1 MEDNTNIMSGDLNAL
16 KQFRDMVSSYNE
28 AVQNS
33 AGCASDE
40 KRLEKD
46 LLLNRKNLKDNIDST
61 VKKRRSEVQDKFDEE
76 ISKDK
81 DKLKRIQNRRG
92 KAKDKGVKGRI
103 AEETAVCFP

>member
-1 MEDNTNIMSGDLNAL
+1 MEDNTYIMSGDLNAL
-16 KQFRDMVSSYNE
+16 KQFRYMVSSYNE

-61 VKKRRSEVQDKFDEE
+61 VKKRRSEDQDKFDEE

-81 DKLKRIQNRRG
+81 DKLKRIKNRR
-92 KAKDKGVKGRI
+92 
-103 AEETAVCFP
+103 

>member
-40 KRLEKD
+40 KRLEISGQH
-46 LLLNRKNLKDNIDST
+46 LRKTDC
-61 VKKRRSEVQDKFDEE
+61 
-76 ISKDK
+76 
-81 DKLKRIQNRRG
+81 RG
-92 KAKDKGVKGRI
+92 SVEADFILPCIIPRAQRKYSSV
-103 AEETAVCFP
+103 P

>member
-46 LLLNRKNLKDNIDST
+46 LYLTGRILRIILTARLRNAVVRFRISLMKRYPKIKINSRESRTDAEKLRIKALKD
-61 VKKRRSEVQDKFDEE
+61 V
-76 ISKDK
+76 
-81 DKLKRIQNRRG
+81 
-92 KAKDKGVKGRI
+92 
-103 AEETAVCFP
+103 